1 MKKLALAI
9 CLLVV
14 SIAAQAQFEKG
25 KMILNPSVT
34 GLDFSYSK
42 NDKAKFGIGAQA
54 GTFLADGIAL
64 MVNVGADWSKP
75 VDEYTLG
82 TGMRFYFNSTGVYLG
97 GGLDWNRFRWSGGHH
112 QTDWG
117 LGIEAGYAYFL
128 SRTVTIEPAV
138 YYKWRFNDSD
148 MSRFG
153 VKVDPV
159 IIIALEACVVAFF
172 PFCTYI
178 WAGSAWM
185 VHDIIAIL
193 FKSCRADD
201 TERFGF
207 YF

>member
-1 MKKLALAI
+1 MKKLALAL
-9 CLLVV
+9 CLLAV
-14 SIAAQAQFEKG
+14 SFTAQAQFEKG
-25 KMILNPSVT
+25 TTIINPSLS

-128 SRTVTIEPAV
+128 PRTVTIEPAV

-153 VKVDPV
+153 VKV
-159 IIIALEACVVAFF
+159 
-172 PFCTYI
+172 
-178 WAGSAWM
+178 G
-185 VHDIIAIL
+185 
-193 FKSCRADD
+193 
-201 TERFGF
+201 FGF